1 LSAALCFLALA
12 YGWARTYGRNA
23 CSQEKAMHFRRLW
36 LGACAAAAVV
46 LSAGSVLAAG
56 DGGGCGGG
64 SRIRCDKGLWCE
76 VPPGHCADRR
86 VRGRCADAPQICTM
100 IYQPVC
106 GCDGKTYSNDCARRG
121 NRISK
126 KHDGVC

>member
-1 LSAALCFLALA
+1 MNFRGLLLAS
-12 YGWARTYGRNA
+12 
-23 CSQEKAMHFRRLW
+23 C
-36 LGACAAAAVV
+36 AAAVV
-46 LSAGSVLAAG
+46 HLAAGSVQAAG

-76 VPPGHCADRR
+76 VPPGHCAARR
-86 VRGRCADAPQICTM
+86 VHGRCADAPQICTM
-100 IYQPVC
+100 LYQPVC